1 MTDSTRLESAV
12 ESADASQPAAPR
24 RQVAGRPIPVRRA
37 GRWAGVALCAVA
49 IAGCAGPREAD
60 EAVYDPFEDVNRAV
74 FAGNEF
80 IDDIL
85 LRPVAE
91 VYQDYFPEA
100 LQDRVR
106 DMLRHLRSPLIFANE
121 ILQGDFE
128 GAGNVASRFFINS
141 VAGVGGFVD
150 VANHNGQGIPFE
162 GEDFGQ
168 TLAVWGVDSGPY
180 LVLPILGPSNVRD
193 TVGRVVELLADPI
206 GIIATAYEVDAF
218 NYGRLGFSIVDARA
232 RVLDQLD
239 ALEEQSLDFYVT
251 IRNLYTRM
259 REAEIQDGELEADIV
274 DIPDFDDFDEGGADD
289 GAPQDGAPQDG
300 ASVTERP
307 AGLPAGSVPSDPG
320 AGAVSA
326 LPAPSLTIEPYSG
339 EPYSGR

>member
-1 MTDSTRLESAV
+1 MGRSDDVPRLG
-12 ESADASQPAAPR
+12 DLR
-24 RQVAGRPIPVRRA
+24 GA
-37 GRWAGVALCAVA
+37 GRWIGIAICAAGLAA
-49 IAGCAGPREAD
+49 CAGSQND
-60 EAVYDPFEDVNRAV
+60 QVYDPFEDVNRAV

-80 IDDIL
+80 VDDIL

-91 VYQDYFPEA
+91 VYRDYFPEP

-121 ILQGDFE
+121 LLQGDFE

-141 VAGVGGFVD
+141 VAGIGGFVD

-180 LVLPILGPSNVRD
+180 LVLPLLGPSNARD

-206 GIIATAYEVDAF
+206 GIIATAYEFEAF
-218 NYGRLGFSIVDARA
+218 NYGRLGFTIVDARA
-232 RVLDQLD
+232 RVLDDLD

-251 IRNLYTRM
+251 IRDLYTRM
-259 REAEIQDGELEADIV
+259 REAEIRDGDMEDVIV
-274 DIPDFDDFDEGGADD
+274 DIPDFEGFENEGVDGD
-289 GAPQDGAPQDG
+289 GAEDTG
-300 ASVTERP
+300 SVTERP
-307 AGLPAGSVPSDPG
+307 ATPGSTVVPADPG
-320 AGAVSA
+320 VGAVSV
-326 LPAPSLTIEPYSG
+326 LPPVPSLSIEPYSG
-339 EPYSGR
+339 R

>member
-1 MTDSTRLESAV
+1 MRESSTVATRRNDWRIGKDAG
-12 ESADASQPAAPR
+12 ADR
-24 RQVAGRPIPVRRA
+24 VRGR
-37 GRWAGVALCAVA
+37 GRWIGIALCAIAV
-49 IAGCAGPREAD
+49 AGCAGPRD
-60 EAVYDPFEDVNRAV
+60 EQVYDPFEDVNRAV

-91 VYQDYFPEA
+91 VYRDYFPPP
-100 LQDRVR
+100 LQNRVR

-121 ILQGDFE
+121 LLQGDFE

-141 VAGVGGFVD
+141 VAGIGGFVD

-180 LVLPILGPSNVRD
+180 LVLPILGPSNARD

-206 GIIATAYEVDAF
+206 GIVATAYDFEAF
-218 NYGRLGFSIVDARA
+218 NYGRLGFTIVDARA
-232 RVLDQLD
+232 RVLDDLD

-251 IRNLYTRM
+251 IRDLYTRM
-259 REAEIQDGELEADIV
+259 RESEIRDGEMVDDIV
-274 DIPDFDDFDEGGADD
+274 DIPDFEDFEDEGVEGGGPPD
-289 GAPQDGAPQDG
+289 GET
-300 ASVTERP
+300 VTERP
-307 AGLPAGSVPSDPG
+307 TRAVPVGPAV
-320 AGAVSA
+320 GAVSE
-326 LPAPSLTIEPYSG
+326 LPAPNLSIEPYS
-339 EPYSGR
+339 SR